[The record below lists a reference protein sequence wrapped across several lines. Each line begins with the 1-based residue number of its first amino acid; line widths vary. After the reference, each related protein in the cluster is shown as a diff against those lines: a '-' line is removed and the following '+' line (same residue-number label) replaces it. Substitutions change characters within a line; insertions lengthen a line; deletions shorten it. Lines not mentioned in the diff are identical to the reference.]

1 MIYRSLRTG
10 IRPCPVRNRVS
21 FRPVVFPS
29 FHFQFP
35 AGCRAAERQ
44 FPGSGLLA
52 SLDEPSFRHHFPV
65 HFPDITVCRG
75 GVRINGLPTECLDT
89 QLFDEYFQHLLPALV
104 QVPALGA
111 EGVEKDT
118 PDSHV
123 MSLVVI
129 REFFLLRH
137 RRKCQY
143 VGTGRSFL
151 VPESSR

>member
-1 MIYRSLRTG
+1 M
-10 IRPCPVRNRVS
+10 
-21 FRPVVFPS
+21 
-29 FHFQFP
+29 
-35 AGCRAAERQ
+35 
-44 FPGSGLLA
+44 LA

-129 REFFLLRH
+129 REFFLLR
-137 RRKCQY
+137 Q
-143 VGTGRSFL
+143 VENLAVSVST
-151 VPESSR
+151 

>member
-118 PDSHV
+118 PDS
-123 MSLVVI
+123 
-129 REFFLLRH
+129 
-137 RRKCQY
+137 Q
-143 VGTGRSFL
+143 
-151 VPESSR
+151 